1 MKLNFIAQLYWG
13 PKNALCTLLFF
24 PLPGDHEWRIDVD
37 GHDWRIDVASRGWL
51 TSGGH

>member
-24 PLPGDHEWRIDVD
+24 PLPGDHERRIDVD